1 MKTFWILKGIK
12 FAILFLLFIVVMGY
26 VTMMLWNWLMPA
38 LFGLPSIVFWQAMG
52 ILVLAKIIFGF
63 GSRGGWHGRG
73 HWGHGYYGSRWNEKW
88 KSKMEDRLKSMT
100 PEEREKFRAR
110 WKERCGGWYGWSEE
124 AQKETETK
132 ETI

>member
-26 VTMMLWNWLMPA
+26 VTMMLWNWLMPT
-38 LFGLPSIVFWQAMG
+38 LFGLSTIAFWQAMG

-63 GSRGGWHGRG
+63 GRGGWHGRS
-73 HWGHGYYGSRWNEKW
+73 HWGHGYYSSRWNEKW
-88 KSKMEDRLKSMT
+88 KAKMEDRLKSMT
-100 PEEREKFRAR
+100 PEEREKFRAD
-110 WKERCGGWYGWSEE
+110 WKRRCGGWYDWQEGKKEE
-124 AQKETETK
+124 AKPG